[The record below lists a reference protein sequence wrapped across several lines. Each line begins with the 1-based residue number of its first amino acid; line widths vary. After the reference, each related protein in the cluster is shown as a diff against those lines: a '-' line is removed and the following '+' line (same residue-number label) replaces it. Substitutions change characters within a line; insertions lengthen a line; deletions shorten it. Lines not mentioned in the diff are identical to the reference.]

1 MFSSVI
7 ASISS
12 SFQSDVVSQAFSNSM
27 SIANSTPA
35 VADPPVV
42 PVLGY
47 AGFGYGDT
55 GDVVRE
61 WLCVPVRG

>member
-1 MFSSVI
+1 
-7 ASISS
+7 
-12 SFQSDVVSQAFSNSM
+12 M

-47 AGFGYGDT
+47 VGFGYGDT

-61 WLCVPVRG
+61 WVCVPVRG